1 MSQIILPYDEEF
13 YNEYGVF
20 IKPVTYP
27 MSSKK
32 IDGFIEIAKIQKYFQ
47 CNPVKFIDIMFNIE
61 LLDAQALIVQRS
73 FFTKVVCCVCSRGIG
88 KSTVIDLELMA
99 KDMLFSN
106 LWTYIASG
114 SGSQAEQTF
123 LTLERLAND
132 NIETF
137 QGSTGKI
144 FKNELVIKNA
154 TGDGFSHNPN
164 GFTYETYNGSATW
177 TLNSNVDKK
186 RGKSQHH
193 VSLACQKWQDYLFSA
208 EEIWNAGM
216 RTRVE
221 GQQQHVGHTQSVEI
235 ETVLQNITSPRVRA
249 PKR

>member
-32 IDGFIEIAKIQKYFQ
+32 IDGLIEIARIQKYFQ
-47 CNPVKFIDIMFNIE
+47 CNPVRFIDTMFNIE
-61 LLDAQALIVQRS
+61 LIDAQSLLVQRS
-73 FFTKVVCCVCSRGIG
+73 FFTKVVVALCTRGIG

-123 LTLERLAND
+123 ITLERLAND
-132 NIETF
+132 SIETF

-144 FKNELVIKNA
+144 FKNEVVINNA
-154 TGDGFSHNPN
+154 AGDGFSHGSN
-164 GFTYETYNGSATW
+164 GFTYSLYNGSATW

-186 RGKSQHH
+186 RGLFNHH
-193 VSLACQKWQDYLFSA
+193 ILRCGLIIIRLS
-208 EEIWNAGM
+208 
-216 RTRVE
+216 
-221 GQQQHVGHTQSVEI
+221 
-235 ETVLQNITSPRVRA
+235 
-249 PKR
+249 

>member
-32 IDGFIEIAKIQKYFQ
+32 IDGFIEIAKIQKFFQ

-193 VSLACQKWQDYLFSA
+193 VSLACQKWQDYFLVRKKS
-208 EEIWNAGM
+208 GM
-216 RTRVE
+216 LECEPEWKANNNMLVTR
-221 GQQQHVGHTQSVEI
+221 
-235 ETVLQNITSPRVRA
+235 RA
-249 PKR
+249 